1 MQPDFIFMNVC
12 VLDRFSKKAVA
23 QSIWSIFYWLDMFKM
38 ETNKF
43 EEFLLSKLDKDKS
56 MMYRVTTTV

>member
-1 MQPDFIFMNVC
+1 MNVC

-38 ETNKF
+38 ETKKF